1 MVVVRSEE
9 FYIEYIFDFQNY
21 ALQFLAVFRNLVHN
35 LQRTYQEFA
44 FCQSTFAQETKVT
57 LIYFHYHPKIKFPV
71 IFLKHLSD
79 RSGLL
84 VEAKTS
90 GQSLSIINPISHPSL
105 DPGSTKQ
112 CSPFVCSPFGIAMLR
127 IIFGL
132 QNLWGLIYLW
142 DVLLCWLK
150 AFREEKVLSQ
160 RPHGISIPSRWL
172 ASMWFLIQ
180 VASPSLPH
188 TLQMRDTSCL
198 GVPSNCLPDGIIF
211 WPFSIIDLTFSS
223 SAWRSA
229 LIFHSQLL
237 LLLISC
243 LAHLLRVLD

>member
-1 MVVVRSEE
+1 MKPSTLSAGRLLYMCQKHKIHKLEAISPKMLSCHR
-9 FYIEYIFDFQNY
+9 QAMPLNT
-21 ALQFLAVFRNLVHN
+21 LLSSWKSQFV
-35 LQRTYQEFA
+35 A
-44 FCQSTFAQETKVT
+44 FVSCC
-57 LIYFHYHPKIKFPV
+57 
-71 IFLKHLSD
+71 
-79 RSGLL
+79 
-84 VEAKTS
+84 
-90 GQSLSIINPISHPSL
+90 
-105 DPGSTKQ
+105 
-112 CSPFVCSPFGIAMLR
+112 CSWW
-127 IIFGL
+127 
-132 QNLWGLIYLW
+132 WGFIYLW
-142 DVLLCWLK
+142 DLLLWLLK
-150 AFREEKVLSQ
+150 AFLEEKVWS
-160 RPHGISIPSRWL
+160 HMSHEMHIPSRWL
-172 ASMWFLIQ
+172 ASMWYFIK

>member
-1 MVVVRSEE
+1 MEACTNVLEVSKILWKHGQRQVLWRKVE
-9 FYIEYIFDFQNY
+9 ILN
-21 ALQFLAVFRNLVHN
+21 LPCFLASQVLCF
-35 LQRTYQEFA
+35 F
-44 FCQSTFAQETKVT
+44 FF
-57 LIYFHYHPKIKFPV
+57 
-71 IFLKHLSD
+71 
-79 RSGLL
+79 
-84 VEAKTS
+84 
-90 GQSLSIINPISHPSL
+90 
-105 DPGSTKQ
+105 
-112 CSPFVCSPFGIAMLR
+112 
-127 IIFGL
+127 
-132 QNLWGLIYLW
+132 WGLIYLW
-142 DVLLCWLK
+142 YLLLWLLK
-150 AFREEKVLSQ
+150 VFLEEKVLSQ
-160 RPHGISIPSRWL
+160 RSQGIHIPSRWL